1 MCFSPVRGIRDQS
14 GSGEV
19 VASCWGFAS
28 PWPPSPLP
36 DYFPNRWDAVSRV
49 GCLSLGIDSP
59 PFYGPPLCPSD
70 PVLSPHRA
78 HYLCHCEGTCLGHVG
93 GFFGTSWREPN
104 PATHHD
110 QVLEA
115 EGNLNPYLPHL
126 CLYSQFSLSRGDIVL
141 QLAGFGTGE
150 VVCCG
155 VGSGCGACGGVGAAC
170 AFR

>member
-1 MCFSPVRGIRDQS
+1 MIQKYLGPVRKDPSPLVRESQMFEWCVSSPVRGIRDQS

-70 PVLSPHRA
+70 PVLSPHHA
-78 HYLCHCEGTCLGHVG
+78 KCVSLCRDMSRTC
-93 GFFGTSWREPN
+93 
-104 PATHHD
+104 
-110 QVLEA
+110 
-115 EGNLNPYLPHL
+115 
-126 CLYSQFSLSRGDIVL
+126 RGV
-141 QLAGFGTGE
+141 FGE
-150 VVCCG
+150 VVEG
-155 VGSGCGACGGVGAAC
+155 TESSYPPRLV
-170 AFR
+170 